1 MFQYRT
7 GRGGATS
14 LLDQYVNRIGVVV
27 ERQKAE
33 MALRTA
39 RQKAEAAAQE
49 ALIALRKTEAANR
62 AKSEFF
68 ANMSHELRPPLNAII
83 GFSEAMM
90 TEMFGPIGAQYQGY
104 ATDIHRSGQHLL
116 QLVQDILDISKIE
129 HGNVELNESVIEMR
143 DLVES
148 AIAIV
153 SPRARESR
161 IHIEWTVAD
170 GAQHLYADEKC
181 LKQMILN
188 IVVNAIKFSKP
199 DGRIDLVAG
208 ISKNGSYRLS
218 IADNGIGIHSDEIP
232 RLMQPFEQMARSMT
246 RNHEGYGLGLPMV
259 NSLTRLHGGRLE
271 IQSKPGVGSLVTII
285 LPRERIRNINTSLAG

>member
-14 LLDQYVNRIGVVV
+14 LLDQYVCRIGVVV

-33 MALRTA
+33 IALRTA
-39 RQKAEAAAQE
+39 RQKAETAAQE

-62 AKSEFF
+62 AKSEFL
-68 ANMSHELRPPLNAII
+68 ANMSHELRTPLNAII

-90 TEMFGPIGAQYQGY
+90 TEMFGPIGAQYQSY

-153 SPRARESR
+153 SSRARESR
-161 IHIEWTVAD
+161 IHIEWSVAD
-170 GAQHLYADEKC
+170 GAEHLYADEKC
-181 LKQMILN
+181 LRQMILN
-188 IVVNAIKFSKP
+188 IVVNAIKFSRP

-246 RNHEGYGLGLPMV
+246 RSHEGYGLGLPMV

-285 LPRERIRNINTSLAG
+285 LPRDRIRNINTSLAG